1 MVAVRSTHA
10 KEKFDVH
17 AWMETLPVKDTDKVE
32 IARAFSYCHDRMP
45 ETEAEKHR
53 LGFRAVEMVGILLT
67 LHMDIDTYKAAI
79 LYPHLESGYFTLE
92 QAEADFGRHVA
103 HILHGVR
110 DMEAIRFL
118 HNLNSNTV
126 TDAQIDNVRRM
137 LIAMVEDVRAVVVK
151 LAERIAALR
160 EVKNADEE
168 TRVLVA
174 KEISN
179 IYAPL
184 ANRLGI
190 GQLKW
195 ELEDLAFRYL
205 HPDTYKQIAHLLDEK
220 RIDRENYINEFVAD
234 LKKRLEGEGVK
245 ADVYGRPKHIY
256 SIWRKMQKK
265 HLDFSELYDVRA
277 VRVIVDR
284 LQDCYAAL
292 GVIHTQYHH
301 IPREFDD
308 YIANPKPNGY
318 QSIHTVVLGP
328 SGKTVEIQIRTQEM
342 HKNAEL
348 GVAAHWK
355 YKEGPNPGIDAAY
368 EERIAWLRKLLSWQE
383 DMVESG
389 SIVEEFKTQVF
400 EDRVYVFTPKG
411 DVVDLPAGATPLDF
425 AYQIHSQVGNRCVG
439 AKVDGRIV
447 PFTYQLQTGDQ
458 VELLLQ
464 SEPNPS
470 RDWLNPSNGFIR
482 TSKARAKILSWFRK
496 IDRDKNILAGRE
508 ILEREISRHG
518 LQITKEQLPSLIKDV
533 LKRYNA
539 KDHNDVFAGIGS
551 GDIRINQVVNYLEE
565 RLKSMHRDEAA
576 ADKELIRTIEQRTL
590 NRLAVNRRDASKS
603 RVIVHGVGNLVTS
616 LARCCHPI
624 PGDEII
630 GYITQGRGISI
641 HRCDCE
647 TVKNLEKACPE
658 RVIEAQWGESY
669 AEGFDVTVGIEANDR
684 SGLLRD
690 ITTIIAAEK
699 INVLGVR
706 SRSNM
711 DRQTASI
718 DIDMEVYNISDL
730 TKMLSKLAQMPDVI
744 SARRL

>member
-1 MVAVRSTHA
+1 MLFRS
-10 KEKFDVH
+10 
-17 AWMETLPVKDTDKVE
+17 
-32 IARAFSYCHDRMP
+32 
-45 ETEAEKHR
+45 
-53 LGFRAVEMVGILLT
+53 
-67 LHMDIDTYKAAI
+67 
-79 LYPHLESGYFTLE
+79 
-92 QAEADFGRHVA
+92 
-103 HILHGVR
+103 
-110 DMEAIRFL
+110 
-118 HNLNSNTV
+118 
-126 TDAQIDNVRRM
+126 
-137 LIAMVEDVRAVVVK
+137 
-151 LAERIAALR
+151 
-160 EVKNADEE
+160 
-168 TRVLVA
+168 
-174 KEISN
+174 
-179 IYAPL
+179 
-184 ANRLGI
+184 
-190 GQLKW
+190 
-195 ELEDLAFRYL
+195 
-205 HPDTYKQIAHLLDEK
+205 
-220 RIDRENYINEFVAD
+220 
-234 LKKRLEGEGVK
+234 
-245 ADVYGRPKHIY
+245 
-256 SIWRKMQKK
+256 
-265 HLDFSELYDVRA
+265 
-277 VRVIVDR
+277 
-284 LQDCYAAL
+284 
-292 GVIHTQYHH
+292 
-301 IPREFDD
+301 
-308 YIANPKPNGY
+308 
-318 QSIHTVVLGP
+318 
-328 SGKTVEIQIRTQEM
+328 
-342 HKNAEL
+342 
-348 GVAAHWK
+348 K

-411 DVVDLPAGATPLDF
+411 DVVDLPTGATPLDF